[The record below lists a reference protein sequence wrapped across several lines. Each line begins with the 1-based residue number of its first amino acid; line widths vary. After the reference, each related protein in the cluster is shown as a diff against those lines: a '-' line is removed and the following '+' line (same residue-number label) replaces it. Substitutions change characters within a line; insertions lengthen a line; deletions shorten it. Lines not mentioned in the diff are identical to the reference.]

1 MGYVFEYGSLMK
13 GMGQDSYLSTS
24 DYLGKT
30 RTKDKFVLVVESTI
44 PYLSVRERAYAVSGE
59 LYQVSL
65 ETMLKLDKLH
75 GDRHWYIRHKI
86 KVRSPISGKLVG
98 AWAYFNELGHG
109 CLSPWGNFRKY
120 MHELQASCK
129 ERHYDIRYSLLGESL
144 RKKITKKKEKPRI
157 MSISL

>member
-59 LYQVSL
+59 LYQVSDIG
-65 ETMLKLDKLH
+65 TFVTKL
-75 GDRHWYIRHKI
+75 RY
-86 KVRSPISGKLVG
+86 VRPFQV
-98 AWAYFNELGHG
+98 N
-109 CLSPWGNFRKY
+109 
-120 MHELQASCK
+120 
-129 ERHYDIRYSLLGESL
+129 
-144 RKKITKKKEKPRI
+144 
-157 MSISL
+157 